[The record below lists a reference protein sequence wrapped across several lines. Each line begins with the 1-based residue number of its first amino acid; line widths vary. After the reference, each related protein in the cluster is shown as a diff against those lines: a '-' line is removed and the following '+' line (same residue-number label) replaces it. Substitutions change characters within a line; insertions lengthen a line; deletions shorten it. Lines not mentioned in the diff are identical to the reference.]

1 MIRSH
6 RPNEILELA
15 DLSTVV
21 GTGALPAHSQIGS
34 QHSVALKAN
43 AKLGKRCKGLDD
55 SPSSRQAN
63 LRT

>member
-21 GTGALPAHSQIGS
+21 GTGALPVNQKMGS
-34 QHSVALKAN
+34 QRSVTLKAN
-43 AKLGKRCKGLDD
+43 AKLEKRCKDLGD